1 MNDLTGQVV
10 GQYQIVELIG
20 RGGMANVYRAVQPT
34 INRDVAIKV
43 LPAHLMQDDSF
54 IERFMREVQV
64 IAKLQHPRTV
74 PVYDCGE
81 FNNQPYVVMR
91 YLTGGTLSGMISRS
105 PDGIALDALAPI
117 ISQVAEAL
125 DFAHRHGVIH
135 RDIKPSNVLL
145 DEDGNAYLA
154 DFGIAK
160 VAEVTAQLTGTGI
173 IGTPAYLA
181 PEMVEEGSTTHLLD
195 VYALGVSIFQAITGR
210 QPYSS
215 TTPVGL
221 MMAHLN
227 EPIPDAR
234 DYRADVTA
242 GVQLVIERAMAKDP
256 AQRYQ
261 SAGRLAAD
269 LTRAVEQALIDDVYT
284 EAYDR
289 GLPTAKH
296 RAVSAEQARSGR
308 AEPAREYTPS
318 EAEAWPVTPPPEIL
332 TLGGGGLIKIG
343 DPLSDP
349 GGGEVVIDDPAQ
361 SLIIIGTQ
369 GM

>member
-64 IAKLQHPRTV
+64 IARLQHPRTV

-81 FNNQPYVVMR
+81 FNHQPYVVMR
-91 YLTGGTLSGMISRS
+91 YLTGGSLAEMISRS
-105 PDGIALDALAPI
+105 PDGMALDVLAPI

-125 DFAHRHGVIH
+125 DFAHRHNVIH
-135 RDIKPSNVLL
+135 RDIKPSNILL

-160 VAEVTAQLTGTGI
+160 VDEVTAQLTGSGI

-181 PEMVEEGSTTHLLD
+181 PEMVEQGSTTHLLD

-221 MMAHLN
+221 MMAHMN
-227 EPIPDAR
+227 QPIPDAR
-234 DYRADVTA
+234 EYRADISS
-242 GVQLVIERAMAKDP
+242 GVQFVIEQAMAKDP

-269 LTRAVEQALIDDVYT
+269 LSQAVEQALIDEACT

-289 GLPTAKH
+289 GLSTAEH
-296 RAVSAEQARSGR
+296 RAALAGQTGSGTL
-308 AEPAREYTPS
+308 PHPG
-318 EAEAWPVTPPPEIL
+318 EAGAWPVTPLPEML
-332 TLGGGGLIKIG
+332 TLGSDELIEID
-343 DPLSDP
+343 DPLSNP
-349 GGGEVVIDDPAQ
+349 GGGELVIDDPVQ
-361 SLIIIGTQ
+361 SLVIIGMQ
-369 GM
+369 EM